1 MASGTTCKANGF
13 DYLYGKECKKN
24 CDNFYIIMDEKDA
37 AGVNLLDTKQCFK
50 DLQDALSSGKS
61 STGYFYDLNEKKVW
75 LNYDSNLYIKYKNG
89 ANYEVVQN
97 WQDYYYEESSM
108 KFIVTN
114 CKTVSLYFENDN
126 KKCLS
131 SCTNYFDPT
140 NNECLDSCKKTINL
154 EYADPAATDPKKCIN
169 KCPKY
174 FIQKVYGANN
184 IQINECV
191 QTCPAS
197 DPTYKFI
204 DVKTNECKTA
214 CGSNQY
220 EVTIDNIKYCYPEC
234 DVSNGNIYIN
244 TDTYDCV
251 KVCPSSLKQ
260 FELIKT
266 LDNGK
271 KIYLCKSICKQD
283 EFRYRDECVKK
294 CPNNFNHIGFNGI
307 CKESCTED
315 PNGESFYPV
324 ETVTIPTDS
333 GSTTYT
339 IYKCINS
346 CEQAIEANTGI
357 TTSYTFY
364 TELNPKECLSVCPT
378 SGYTHYL
385 NSNPNEC
392 LANCPDNFPFY
403 GADNKCVSNNVCTGS
418 NLFFDNGQC
427 YGSCQGGKIYYDEK
441 KFCLDECRE
450 GEIKQSNGD
459 GTFTCKAVCEKYIY
473 QENSETEPEC
483 VPNCKEDKNYVG
495 KNNICKKSCET
506 EDGINYYELDLASED
521 PPITYKIF
529 KCVDGCKDDY
539 DHFKYREANN
549 GKQCYN
555 SCSSTNGY
563 PYLSEE
569 ENLCYSN
576 CLDSIKY
583 PFTLEEKNTD
593 GNIIS
598 QKCLQECDTS
608 SDYKYYG
615 KNKKC
620 IKKCDELPEEKLIE
634 YDGIKCVEKCTN
646 PDYLFELRGKC
657 AHECDGDDA
666 TGTVPDP
673 LKKRYSAV
681 DYKCKEICIPPENV
695 VKNGKECISASSC
708 KDFLNKINPITDSS
722 GNPTGEFEYECIPS
736 CKTAA
741 PFFYPLYKICIS
753 QCDTGDKVVEDLNS
767 CVDKCGEGYY
777 LYKHVTG
784 EAKPYDRC
792 VKNCPSNKPYIDANN
807 ECVDTCP
814 PNIKYFVD
822 SESIP
827 HKKCLIDCPNDH
839 PYYTKITDTNSN
851 EAYACKADCTGYY
864 IPNEDTSVI
873 AKFCL
878 NACPDNTNADFSDY
892 KYKLE
897 YENGEKACYK
907 QCPNS
912 FKYHFDISVP
922 TNTDNSCYAACP
934 DPAFYHKRGENI
946 CRKQSE
952 LTNGYLLYDIKE
964 WASLTKCPDEY
975 TFYSKIDSNGVIVCL
990 KECNFRSHD
999 ENNNEYIPY
1008 EYVYEYSSPNKIC
1021 VENCVSSSLVSTFN
1035 LKNDPENKKCICQ
1048 NLYYYDESTRQITC
1062 YTSTI
1067 ANCKD
1072 TTSPENK
1079 LPLHGTKQCLKTCSD
1094 DRILSVNEDEC
1105 YKENTPCSSIDPN
1118 SQLITTST
1126 GQKKCDCAFSFYLD
1140 TSDNN
1145 KKHCLAEGDYCY
1157 SGSYNLYIPE
1167 LKECVSSCPTTY
1179 IKNFKNFCLRN
1190 CPSGSDVDGN
1200 TCKCQKDATND
1211 KLWYQTST
1219 SNFVCIEGDCPDN
1232 FPLYVESTKQCLTSC
1247 KGTHYPNLFE
1257 SKCYYDCASTGI
1269 ANIIQMEITSDLASF
1284 KCYCPL
1290 PWYYDNDNKM
1300 VCPPNDGTIKKCK
1313 DHNKGLDFMIDET
1326 RQCLKECPSE
1336 YPYYFNNKCYKSC
1349 EEANEKYELNIESK
1363 ESSFECVCPNLWY
1376 IDPNDSYKKDKICYR
1391 KDINECPRT
1400 ADITVPSTRYLIEST
1415 KECVNARSDCPTNS
1429 YKFNFICYDKC
1440 PEFTLEGKE
1449 PITAP
1454 DNTIIQDN
1462 ICVCNTNG
1470 YLYLDYEKYGNKY
1483 YRCGLVTCPEIFI
1496 NEEQEEV
1503 RKNLLES
1510 ENKCVK
1516 NCTED
1521 GKSDNE
1527 YIKSFRNTCVKKC
1540 PNKTE
1545 TYYDECRFYELT
1557 DEDNIDDLN
1566 KLKEAANIQAKE
1578 LYEES
1583 EQMSGYLLNKF
1594 DASLQIYAL
1603 SRYNNNK
1610 DLIMKSNLTYIDL
1623 GTCLERIY
1631 EDGNLEDDDKILV
1644 TKYDLLTRNNKINNN
1659 NDDDGNNDD
1668 GDEEP
1673 QESIDDKYLI
1683 NQVEY
1688 EFFLE
1693 STMEKIEG
1701 SICNPYE
1708 IEISYPIFFNKN
1720 RFNNFAGGINAND
1733 YQNKFLIGKELH
1745 SKDAEIDTFNKDN
1758 KVYKDLC
1765 VGVELNGKDLVLEER
1780 YDYLYPNNVSICESN
1795 CTMKNTDFDLER
1807 INCMCTYKEIF
1818 DFNRVDEDTN
1828 DILNDP
1834 NFHKT
1839 TQSGANAEI
1848 IKCLSKISVKQGI
1861 VKNEAFYFS
1870 AVVTAV
1876 EISMAVVSAVYG
1888 VKAVAGFMKGM
1899 LGMGQGNSIVN
1910 FKKSNPAVTSTNRM
1924 LNNPP
1929 KKGEENTNE
1938 ENDEDNKGNIVIKKN
1953 IKMNY
1958 NPNTINN
1965 NEISEIDI
1973 NNNDNNSNIN
1983 YGLRIKSGF
1992 PKNKKKIDIEN
2003 EINNKTKVNNKY
2015 NTINLYSNKKAEFI
2029 PPQYNFKFF
2038 KPNDKGIVKKIERS
2052 KIPFDVD
2059 KDTKILL
2066 ETKKDVIY
2074 DDNYLD
2080 GPFYEDQNVIEIID
2094 DINTNKV
2101 IKFNESNNN
2110 INNNFD
2116 SSVIIKKN
2124 ANRINNK
2131 NDISAKEE
2139 IPKSKKRRISN
2150 KINSE
2155 EKDFITIKKIN
2166 PITSLQMTVEDYKE
2180 EEEVKNVDSTTS
2192 IYNLVKREHTYLRV
2206 TYERYIAKRHPNI
2219 LATFLAEI
2227 LDKIYFIKIFIFL
2240 KKFDIFSIHL
2250 ALYMF
2255 YHILL
2260 LSLLCGFFT
2269 IKVIKKIWEDSNY
2282 PTMNFYL
2289 LYGFLGNVII
2299 WIIYRIFILLL
2310 DNQDRFRAL
2319 VKLHNESMNNNTS
2332 RANLDE
2338 DKEIKDNDNNKEV
2351 NINQQDMINEKYEEL
2366 IKKIKIQTI
2375 VFYIIIIL
2383 ITAFCFIYLVSFFA
2397 IYTGTKGKVFKAYY
2411 ISIIEI
2417 ILIKFVYGLC
2427 LASLRI
2433 AGEGNE
2439 LKSLYNFVYY
2449 CDKYV
2454 S

>member
-1 MASGTTCKANGF
+1 M
-13 DYLYGKECKKN
+13 
-24 CDNFYIIMDEKDA
+24 
-37 AGVNLLDTKQCFK
+37 
-50 DLQDALSSGKS
+50 
-61 STGYFYDLNEKKVW
+61 
-75 LNYDSNLYIKYKNG
+75 
-89 ANYEVVQN
+89 
-97 WQDYYYEESSM
+97 
-108 KFIVTN
+108 
-114 CKTVSLYFENDN
+114 
-126 KKCLS
+126 
-131 SCTNYFDPT
+131 
-140 NNECLDSCKKTINL
+140 
-154 EYADPAATDPKKCIN
+154 
-169 KCPKY
+169 
-174 FIQKVYGANN
+174 
-184 IQINECV
+184 
-191 QTCPAS
+191 
-197 DPTYKFI
+197 
-204 DVKTNECKTA
+204 
-214 CGSNQY
+214 
-220 EVTIDNIKYCYPEC
+220 
-234 DVSNGNIYIN
+234 
-244 TDTYDCV
+244 
-251 KVCPSSLKQ
+251 
-260 FELIKT
+260 
-266 LDNGK
+266 
-271 KIYLCKSICKQD
+271 
-283 EFRYRDECVKK
+283 
-294 CPNNFNHIGFNGI
+294 
-307 CKESCTED
+307 
-315 PNGESFYPV
+315 
-324 ETVTIPTDS
+324 
-333 GSTTYT
+333 
-339 IYKCINS
+339 
-346 CEQAIEANTGI
+346 
-357 TTSYTFY
+357 
-364 TELNPKECLSVCPT
+364 
-378 SGYTHYL
+378 
-385 NSNPNEC
+385 
-392 LANCPDNFPFY
+392 
-403 GADNKCVSNNVCTGS
+403 
-418 NLFFDNGQC
+418 
-427 YGSCQGGKIYYDEK
+427 
-441 KFCLDECRE
+441 
-450 GEIKQSNGD
+450 
-459 GTFTCKAVCEKYIY
+459 
-473 QENSETEPEC
+473 
-483 VPNCKEDKNYVG
+483 
-495 KNNICKKSCET
+495 
-506 EDGINYYELDLASED
+506 
-521 PPITYKIF
+521 
-529 KCVDGCKDDY
+529 
-539 DHFKYREANN
+539 
-549 GKQCYN
+549 
-555 SCSSTNGY
+555 
-563 PYLSEE
+563 
-569 ENLCYSN
+569 
-576 CLDSIKY
+576 
-583 PFTLEEKNTD
+583 
-593 GNIIS
+593 
-598 QKCLQECDTS
+598 
-608 SDYKYYG
+608 
-615 KNKKC
+615 
-620 IKKCDELPEEKLIE
+620 
-634 YDGIKCVEKCTN
+634 
-646 PDYLFELRGKC
+646 
-657 AHECDGDDA
+657 
-666 TGTVPDP
+666 
-673 LKKRYSAV
+673 
-681 DYKCKEICIPPENV
+681 
-695 VKNGKECISASSC
+695 
-708 KDFLNKINPITDSS
+708 
-722 GNPTGEFEYECIPS
+722 
-736 CKTAA
+736 
-741 PFFYPLYKICIS
+741 
-753 QCDTGDKVVEDLNS
+753 
-767 CVDKCGEGYY
+767 
-777 LYKHVTG
+777 
-784 EAKPYDRC
+784 
-792 VKNCPSNKPYIDANN
+792 
-807 ECVDTCP
+807 
-814 PNIKYFVD
+814 
-822 SESIP
+822 
-827 HKKCLIDCPNDH
+827 
-839 PYYTKITDTNSN
+839 
-851 EAYACKADCTGYY
+851 
-864 IPNEDTSVI
+864 
-873 AKFCL
+873 
-878 NACPDNTNADFSDY
+878 
-892 KYKLE
+892 
-897 YENGEKACYK
+897 
-907 QCPNS
+907 
-912 FKYHFDISVP
+912 
-922 TNTDNSCYAACP
+922 
-934 DPAFYHKRGENI
+934 
-946 CRKQSE
+946 
-952 LTNGYLLYDIKE
+952 
-964 WASLTKCPDEY
+964 
-975 TFYSKIDSNGVIVCL
+975 
-990 KECNFRSHD
+990 
-999 ENNNEYIPY
+999 
-1008 EYVYEYSSPNKIC
+1008 
-1021 VENCVSSSLVSTFN
+1021 
-1035 LKNDPENKKCICQ
+1035 
-1048 NLYYYDESTRQITC
+1048 
-1062 YTSTI
+1062 
-1067 ANCKD
+1067 
-1072 TTSPENK
+1072 
-1079 LPLHGTKQCLKTCSD
+1079 
-1094 DRILSVNEDEC
+1094 
-1105 YKENTPCSSIDPN
+1105 
-1118 SQLITTST
+1118 
-1126 GQKKCDCAFSFYLD
+1126 
-1140 TSDNN
+1140 
-1145 KKHCLAEGDYCY
+1145 
-1157 SGSYNLYIPE
+1157 
-1167 LKECVSSCPTTY
+1167 
-1179 IKNFKNFCLRN
+1179 
-1190 CPSGSDVDGN
+1190 
-1200 TCKCQKDATND
+1200 
-1211 KLWYQTST
+1211 
-1219 SNFVCIEGDCPDN
+1219 
-1232 FPLYVESTKQCLTSC
+1232 
-1247 KGTHYPNLFE
+1247 
-1257 SKCYYDCASTGI
+1257 
-1269 ANIIQMEITSDLASF
+1269 
-1284 KCYCPL
+1284 
-1290 PWYYDNDNKM
+1290 
-1300 VCPPNDGTIKKCK
+1300 
-1313 DHNKGLDFMIDET
+1313 
-1326 RQCLKECPSE
+1326 
-1336 YPYYFNNKCYKSC
+1336 
-1349 EEANEKYELNIESK
+1349 
-1363 ESSFECVCPNLWY
+1363 
-1376 IDPNDSYKKDKICYR
+1376 
-1391 KDINECPRT
+1391 
-1400 ADITVPSTRYLIEST
+1400 
-1415 KECVNARSDCPTNS
+1415 
-1429 YKFNFICYDKC
+1429 
-1440 PEFTLEGKE
+1440 
-1449 PITAP
+1449 
-1454 DNTIIQDN
+1454 
-1462 ICVCNTNG
+1462 
-1470 YLYLDYEKYGNKY
+1470 
-1483 YRCGLVTCPEIFI
+1483 
-1496 NEEQEEV
+1496 
-1503 RKNLLES
+1503 
-1510 ENKCVK
+1510 
-1516 NCTED
+1516 
-1521 GKSDNE
+1521 
-1527 YIKSFRNTCVKKC
+1527 
-1540 PNKTE
+1540 
-1545 TYYDECRFYELT
+1545 T

-1603 SRYNNNK
+1603 GRYNNNK

-1733 YQNKFLIGKELH
+1733 YQNKFRIGKELH

-1888 VKAVAGFMKGM
+1888 IKAVAGFMKGM

-1983 YGLRIKSGF
+1983 YGLSIKSGF
-1992 PKNKKKIDIEN
+1992 PKNKKKINIEN

-2015 NTINLYSNKKAEFI
+2015 NTVNLYSNKKAEFI